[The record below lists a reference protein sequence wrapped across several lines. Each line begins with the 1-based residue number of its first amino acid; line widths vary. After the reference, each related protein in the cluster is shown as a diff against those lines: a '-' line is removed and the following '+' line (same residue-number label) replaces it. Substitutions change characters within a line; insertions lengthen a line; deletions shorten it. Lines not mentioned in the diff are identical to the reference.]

1 MTWEQVMS
9 MLSQGDSVG
18 TRFLKRLDSTDT
30 LIISMVAL
38 ANTLGGTIVIGL
50 DKNNF
55 QLTGSTLTEQQFKE
69 SLKHIFPHI
78 DASFNQINRLNQ
90 SIHVIKVEMGLE
102 KPYSYLD
109 KTYRLDDRYP
119 FAFRLIEELAPTRP
133 LYHHSSHTL
142 ATDDSILN
150 QATHM
155 IISPAY
161 PTNLHTFPSNNESDD
176 GMPSGQ
182 IYVERIGD
190 ASPIPNESCLNG
202 LNLDSLNSNTL
213 HSNPSESRND
223 TVDILNESIAISS
236 DVSHSVSQLSTNHSS
251 AQPISNVVSFLD
263 RLLSVEQVDISV
275 AEPSDSKSLTG
286 VQLNQRQQQALD
298 YMGQYYQIQNKKYR
312 ALYAVSHKTAH
323 LELTDMLNKG
333 LIAVRGSGRSTHYI
347 LNS

>member
-18 TRFLKRLDSTDT
+18 TRFLKRFDSSDT

-55 QLTGSTLTEQQFKE
+55 QLTGSTLTEQHFKE
-69 SLKHIFPHI
+69 CLNHIFPHI

-119 FAFRLIEELAPTRP
+119 LAFRLIEELAPTRP
-133 LYHHSSHTL
+133 SSHHSSYTL
-142 ATDDSILN
+142 APDDSTLD
-150 QATHM
+150 QANHM
-155 IISPAY
+155 ILSPVY
-161 PTNLHTFPSNNESDD
+161 PTNLHAFPSSNESDD
-176 GMPSGQ
+176 GMSSDQ

-190 ASPIPNESCLNG
+190 GSPIANESFLNVV
-202 LNLDSLNSNTL
+202 NLDSLNSNTL
-213 HSNPSESRND
+213 HDTPTESPHD
-223 TVDILNESIAISS
+223 TGEVNESIEISP
-236 DVSHSVSQLSTNHSS
+236 DVTHSVSQLSTHYSP

-263 RLLSVEQVDISV
+263 RLLSVDEVGMSV
-275 AEPSDSKSLTG
+275 SKPSDIKPLTG
-286 VQLNQRQQQALD
+286 IQLNQRQQQALD
-298 YMGQYYQIQNKKYR
+298 YMGQHYQIQNKKYR
-312 ALYAVSHKTAH
+312 TLYAVSHKTAH

-333 LIAVRGSGRSTHYI
+333 LIEVRGSGRSTHYI